1 MQLVKWLL
9 METAKAASVGT
20 ARAASDSS
28 TPRQLP
34 ILGGHLA
41 LDFANTVDDPEGAER
56 YDHAGTYPELVG
68 WAARIGVLRPDQA
81 EELLAA
87 SREHPRS
94 RSAALQRA
102 HVLRRILNEIFSDI
116 AALNSGQADESVRL
130 AVPAHWAELRPFVE
144 EALGHAELV
153 AHGATYQMT
162 WPITARLDAT
172 LWPIAVAAAEL
183 LTAPQLSRLKQCA
196 GCPWVFL
203 DQSKNRSRRW
213 CAMND
218 CGTHEKIRRYVSRRA
233 AHRAP

>member
-1 MQLVKWLL
+1 MQLVKWVL
-9 METAKAASVGT
+9 METTQVANV
-20 ARAASDSS
+20 ARAAADSN
-28 TPRQLP
+28 PLRQLP

-41 LDFANTVDDPEGAER
+41 LNFANTVDDPEGPER
-56 YDHAGTYPELVG
+56 YDHAGNYPELVG
-68 WAARIGVLRPDQA
+68 WAGRIGVLQPDQA
-81 EELLAA
+81 EELVAA
-87 SREHPRS
+87 GRDHPRA

-102 HVLRRILNEIFSDI
+102 HLLRRILNEIFSEI
-116 AALNSGQADESVRL
+116 AALNSGQTEDGVRL
-130 AVPAHWAELRPFVE
+130 PVPAQWADLRPFVK

-153 AHGATYQMT
+153 ADGATYQMT
-162 WPITARLDAT
+162 WPVTARLDAM

-183 LTAPQLSRLKQCA
+183 LTAPQLSRLKKCA

-233 AHRAP
+233 ARRGP